1 MCIAIS
7 ETPFTDKEK
16 LCLYVFKINLCQFEQ
31 FVAKKTRPMN
41 IKLIA
46 IGKTDNKSLQTLID
60 DYTKRLS
67 FYIKFDL
74 EIIPDIKNVKNL
86 SESQQKEKE
95 GELILSK
102 LSATDQ
108 LILLDENGKTF
119 SSVGFSEEL
128 QKKMNSGVKTLVF
141 VIGGP
146 YGFSETVYKKAQ
158 GKVSLSLMTFSHQMV
173 RLFFIEQLYR
183 GFTILRNEPY
193 HHQ

>member
-1 MCIAIS
+1 
-7 ETPFTDKEK
+7 
-16 LCLYVFKINLCQFEQ
+16 
-31 FVAKKTRPMN
+31 MN
-41 IKLIA
+41 IKLLA
-46 IGKTDNKSLQTLID
+46 IGKTDNKALQSLID

-67 FYIKFDL
+67 FYIKLDL

-95 GELILSK
+95 GELILAK
-102 LSATDQ
+102 LTSTDQ
-108 LILLDENGKTF
+108 LILLDEKGTTF
-119 SSVGFSEEL
+119 SSVDFSDYL
-128 QKKMNSGVKTLVF
+128 QKKMNSGAKTLVF

-146 YGFSETVYKKAQ
+146 YGFSDEVYQKAQ
-158 GKVSLSLMTFSHQMV
+158 GKISLSLMTFSHQMV